1 MLRSLIANHCFVCF
15 TAPSS
20 DPNALLATLA
30 SIAKNNQ
37 YPINVPANIQSEPP
51 KGDRVNHSVDDFDYG
66 DEDDISHSHS
76 SNNNQNNGQE
86 LLPAALANLLDTL
99 KQNSP
104 SASHNIVP
112 DNTSNSPN
120 PPAQSLPF
128 PHTTHASDYPIDVN
142 LLKQL
147 AKQPPKGDQNWR
159 GPPIPTS
166 QQVNASPP
174 ASPPPNIYRSPGHS
188 GPTRPPPT
196 TPNAMRSGSRN
207 PPPSLLDHPAKM
219 NSSRPIPEPPANQ
232 SFGNSIV
239 FDDPTLPEGSIRGT
253 LTYS

>member
-120 PPAQSLPF
+120 
-128 PHTTHASDYPIDVN
+128 
-142 LLKQL
+142 
-147 AKQPPKGDQNWR
+147 
-159 GPPIPTS
+159 
-166 QQVNASPP
+166 
-174 ASPPPNIYRSPGHS
+174 
-188 GPTRPPPT
+188 
-196 TPNAMRSGSRN
+196 
-207 PPPSLLDHPAKM
+207 
-219 NSSRPIPEPPANQ
+219 
-232 SFGNSIV
+232 
-239 FDDPTLPEGSIRGT
+239 
-253 LTYS
+253 